1 VLPELRLRHLWFVAG
16 LLAALAIATLML
28 MPVRDVPDPRI
39 SDKAIHMLAFGM
51 LGFWFGSIVVRR
63 GFIWLLLALV
73 AFGGLIE
80 VAQGLMHFGRQLELL
95 DLLADAAGAVLG
107 LALALTPLGR
117 WPLWMEALVRRTA
130 S

>member
-1 VLPELRLRHLWFVAG
+1 MPELRLRHLWFAAG
-16 LLAALAIATLML
+16 LFAALAIATLML
-28 MPVRDVPDPRI
+28 MPVREVPDPRI
-39 SDKAIHMLAFGM
+39 SDKAIHMMAFGM

-80 VAQGLMHFGRQLELL
+80 VAQGLMQLGRHPELL
-95 DLLADAAGAVLG
+95 DLLADAAGAVVG
-107 LALALTPLGR
+107 LVLALTPLGR
-117 WPLWMEALVRRTA
+117 WPLWLEALVRRTV